1 MKQWIQEKLESLNG
15 GSKTKWLLIGIAGMF
30 ILFLVRAAY
39 NDRKAGLYEKPEEN
53 QQQGV
58 IAPNVRDP
66 SMTNLL
72 NENASNKR
80 ELQDLRKMLE
90 EKKKAGNDNGSM
102 SREEVIRLIEELRKT
117 DIAGGMQE
125 NPFENTATGTAAVTT
140 PEGGAIGQDSSPP
153 DSNVGE
159 PSSNKS
165 RFSRSS
171 LQGSSD
177 GRNGA
182 DDNETFLPPGTSLPY
197 VLVSGVNAP
206 TNLDG
211 GNENAPMVLLRLKG
225 KGIMPNGYTTDLS
238 DCFVLGSSYGQ
249 YMDSRAIARPIT
261 ISCIRDDGKAV
272 EAKLKGTI
280 NGEDGKPGWQ
290 GRTVSKTGK
299 VLAGLARVGAYQT
312 AADTLA
318 NVAAGFNI
326 DIGDSSSNGSTRT
339 QVNLGGAAGQSAAKN
354 MGSAFEKMAAIYEKY
369 GNDAIPVIEVEP
381 LRTGD
386 IIVQEGVTL
395 KFVKDVR

>member
-125 NPFENTATGTAAVTT
+125 NPFENTATGTAAVTGRCYW
-140 PEGGAIGQDSSPP
+140 P
-153 DSNVGE
+153 
-159 PSSNKS
+159 
-165 RFSRSS
+165 RFVP
-171 LQGSSD
+171 
-177 GRNGA
+177 A
-182 DDNETFLPPGTSLPY
+182 
-197 VLVSGVNAP
+197 
-206 TNLDG
+206 
-211 GNENAPMVLLRLKG
+211 
-225 KGIMPNGYTTDLS
+225 
-238 DCFVLGSSYGQ
+238 
-249 YMDSRAIARPIT
+249 
-261 ISCIRDDGKAV
+261 
-272 EAKLKGTI
+272 
-280 NGEDGKPGWQ
+280 
-290 GRTVSKTGK
+290 
-299 VLAGLARVGAYQT
+299 
-312 AADTLA
+312 
-318 NVAAGFNI
+318 
-326 DIGDSSSNGSTRT
+326 
-339 QVNLGGAAGQSAAKN
+339 
-354 MGSAFEKMAAIYEKY
+354 
-369 GNDAIPVIEVEP
+369 
-381 LRTGD
+381 
-386 IIVQEGVTL
+386 
-395 KFVKDVR
+395 